1 MVGFPF
7 LFIFTA
13 AWPASPYQPRFYIR
27 RSRVSRYG
35 AETRGK
41 AGILLET
48 GRGERGEERRESLA
62 EASHPIFYD
71 ILFPIRGR
79 RCRGITGVG
88 PYATFMA
95 LNRDEVSPEW
105 PLLPTF
111 FFFPLFLPS
120 ADLHAILS
128 RSLKHGTLRRK

>member
-13 AWPASPYQPRFYIR
+13 AWLASPYQPRFYIR

-95 LNRDEVSPEW
+95 LNRDEVSPKW
-105 PLLPTF
+105 SPLPTF
-111 FFFPLFLPS
+111 FSLLFSFLRQTYTRFFLG
-120 ADLHAILS
+120 A
-128 RSLKHGTLRRK
+128 